1 MLKKQNILSYD
12 RLLQSRTGEK
22 WNRIGTRKRAGV
34 CAPLFSV
41 YTSKSIGT
49 GEIPDIRLLI
59 DWCKKSG
66 LSILQLL
73 PLNELGYDFSPYNAI
88 STFALEPMY
97 LSLSKLTNTS
107 AKLFRKEIR
116 KLSKEYPPGIEFM
129 NKDVKSAKI
138 KLLKEIF
145 ISSEKNSEEFMQFKV
160 RNMHWLKYYALFR
173 VLTDMNNGKEWVL
186 WDLMDKYLSPAVL
199 QKINETKSGELEF
212 FYWLQWQLFEQLK
225 DVAAYAKKKGVL
237 IMGDLPFLVARNSAD
252 VWAYKNYFK
261 LHLSS
266 GAPPDMYFAKG
277 QKWGMPPYDWSNIR
291 ADNYSYLRARLKY
304 AENFYDLYRID
315 HFVGLF
321 RLWTVS
327 AEDTGASGSVE
338 GEFDPPYEQLWGE
351 HGKEIIDVMNES
363 TSMLPCAEDLGTVPD
378 CSDPILLEYG
388 IPGMNV
394 QRWEKMW
401 GGSNT
406 FLPVQNYRENSNAVI
421 STHDSSS
428 FPDWFEREA
437 GTVDKT
443 AFKMLCAKKGFDEE
457 KTDKLLDELFEFRNG
472 IENKLHWKEA
482 ISNVYVILQKFESDH
497 TEIQEIISM
506 YLSTYNEKKAF
517 LNYLGHKTNSEKAT
531 PSLIKKNL
539 SKIYETRSIFSI
551 QLLMEY
557 LFLDKKILNKN
568 KYYRINTPGTIS
580 SLNWSAVIPISLDEL
595 VKSDLNEQVRK
606 LVESSGR
613 L

>member
-1 MLKKQNILSYD
+1 MLKKKNNLSYN

-22 WNRIGTRKRAGV
+22 WNRIGIRKRAGV
-34 CAPLFSV
+34 CVPLFSV
-41 YTSKSIGT
+41 YSSKSIGT

-97 LSLSKLTNTS
+97 LSLSKLRNS
-107 AKLFRKEIR
+107 AAGSFRKDIKGLAE
-116 KLSKEYPPGIEFM
+116 KFPAGLPFV
-129 NKDVKSAKI
+129 NKDVKSAKLI
-138 KLLKEIF
+138 LLRKIF
-145 ISSEKNSEEFMQFKV
+145 NKSEKSSEEFMQFKD

-173 VLTDMNNGKEWVL
+173 VLTDMNNGKEWID
-186 WDLMDKYLSPAVL
+186 WDIMDKYLSPAVL
-199 QKINETKSGELEF
+199 QKINGTKSEELEF

-225 DVAAYAKKKGVL
+225 GAAAYAKTKGVL

-277 QKWGMPPYDWSNIR
+277 QKWGMPPYDWGNIR
-291 ADNYSYLRARLKY
+291 ADNYSYVRARLKY

-327 AEDTGASGSVE
+327 AEDTGVSARIE

-351 HGKEIIDVMNES
+351 HGKEIINVMNES

-401 GGSNT
+401 GGLNNL
-406 FLPVQNYRENSNAVI
+406 LPPQSYRENSNAVI

-437 GTVDKT
+437 GTVDRT
-443 AFKMLCAKKGFDEE
+443 AFKMICEKKGLTEE
-457 KTDKLLDELFEFRNG
+457 RIGKLLEELFEIRNG
-472 IENKLHWKEA
+472 KEDQLHWKPE
-482 ISNVYVILQKFESDH
+482 ISNVYMILQKFETGH

-506 YLSTYNEKKAF
+506 YLSTYNEKKTF
-517 LNYLGHKTNSEKAT
+517 LNYLGYKTNSERAT
-531 PSLIKKNL
+531 PSLIRKNL
-539 SKIYETRSIFSI
+539 SKIFETRSIFSV

-557 LFLDKKILNKN
+557 LFLDKKILSKN

-580 SLNWSAVIPISLDEL
+580 NLNWSAVIPISLDEL
-595 VKSDLNEQVRK
+595 LKSDLNEQVKK

>member
-1 MLKKQNILSYD
+1 LLKKKNNSSYD

-22 WNRIGTRKRAGV
+22 WNRIGINKRAGV
-34 CAPLFSV
+34 CVPLFSV
-41 YTSKSIGT
+41 YSSKSIGT
-49 GEIPDIRLLI
+49 GEFPDIRLLI

-66 LSILQLL
+66 LTILQLL

-97 LSLSKLTNTS
+97 LSLLKLKNS
-107 AKLFRKEIR
+107 AAGSFRKDIKE
-116 KLSKEYPPGIEFM
+116 LSEKFPAGTRFM

-138 KLLKEIF
+138 ILLRKIF
-145 ISSEKNSEEFMQFKV
+145 NKSEKSSEEFMQFKV

-173 VLTDMNNGKEWVL
+173 VLAEMNNGKEWID
-186 WDLMDKYLSPAVL
+186 WDIMDKYLSPAVL
-199 QKINETKSGELEF
+199 QKINATMNEELEF
-212 FYWLQWQLFEQLK
+212 FYWLQWQLSEQLK
-225 DVAAYAKKKGVL
+225 DAASYAKKKGVL

-266 GAPPDMYFAKG
+266 GAPPDMYFAAG

-291 ADNYSYLRARLKY
+291 ADNYSYVRARLKY
-304 AENFYDLYRID
+304 AENFYDMYRID

-327 AEDTGASGSVE
+327 AEETSASGSVM

-351 HGKEIIDVMNES
+351 HGKEIINVMNES

-378 CSDPILLEYG
+378 CSDPVLFEYG

-401 GGSNT
+401 GGLNS
-406 FLPVQNYRENSNAVI
+406 FLPAQNYRENSNAVI

-443 AFKMLCAKKGFDEE
+443 AFKMLCAKKGFDEGRI
-457 KTDKLLDELFEFRNG
+457 DNLVNELFEFRNG
-472 IENKLHWKEA
+472 DENKLHWKPE
-482 ISNVYVILQKFESDH
+482 ISNVYMILQKFESGH
-497 TEIQEIISM
+497 AEIQEIISM

-517 LNYLGHKTNSEKAT
+517 SNYLGHKTNSERAT
-531 PSLIKKNL
+531 PSLIRKNL
-539 SKIYETRSIFSI
+539 GKIFETRSIFSI

-557 LFLDKKILNKN
+557 LFLDKKILSKN

-580 SLNWSAVIPISLDEL
+580 NLNWSAIIPISLDEL
-595 VKSDLNEQVRK
+595 LKSDLNEQVKK
-606 LVESSGR
+606 LIESSER